1 MEKLLTTK
9 EVAEIFGVDS
19 RTVLHN
25 FIPKGLK
32 FFKVGNRDYRFE
44 IKDIEKFK
52 EEQKIQK
59 EQFEFIDRRTD
70 FQKSMNKR
78 LKVV

>member
-1 MEKLLTTK
+1 MDKLLTTK
-9 EVAEIFGVDS
+9 EVARIFGVDV

-32 FFKVGNRDYRFE
+32 FFKIGSRDYRFD

-52 EEQKIQK
+52 EEQKVQR
-59 EQFEFIDRRTD
+59 EQFMFIDKRTG
-70 FQKSMNKR
+70 FQKKMNKK
-78 LKVV
+78 LQVV